1 DLYLDFRFSNCREL
15 ANHLKS
21 TGVNTYSCNDN
32 KQNFSSIRKLCLI
45 SNHINLSYHVGLFIC
60 FNE

>member
-1 DLYLDFRFSNCREL
+1 
-15 ANHLKS
+15 KS
-21 TGVNTYSCNDN
+21 TGVNTYTGNDN
-32 KQNFSSIRKLCLI
+32 KQNFSSIRKLCLS